1 MFIPSL
7 ICWKL
12 PPFFKAGRP
21 DTDRKHVSQT
31 ADNGRTEA
39 ARLEA
44 LLAYGILDT
53 PPEQAFDDLIELAA
67 GVCYTPVA
75 AVVFV
80 DGHRAWLK
88 AKRGVEM
95 SEFPRDAALASESL
109 NHADV
114 FAVRDALADER
125 YHDSEVVKR
134 GFRFFAGM
142 PLVSPE
148 RHALGAV
155 CVVDKRPRELSSTQ
169 KDALRAIARQVMNQ
183 LELRRVSRAESL
195 ARHKF
200 SWLVEQLPGGVY
212 TEDLG
217 ASSGSYFSPQ
227 VERITSYS
235 PEEWAAGDEF
245 FGRVLHPDDRDRVLG
260 AFARAHETLEPIQ
273 IEYRVIAKDGHVVWI
288 QDDAAVARDDNGKP
302 VYFQGFMA
310 DATVRKQNEL
320 KLREIED
327 RQLER
332 ERAQNERLRSV
343 DRMKDEF
350 VALVSHELRTPLTS
364 IRGYLELVMDDA
376 AQLPAETRGYLE
388 IVGRNADR
396 LLHLVGDLLL
406 VAQAEAGKLTFD
418 WVAVELVPLVTE
430 CVRAAQPAADAAGVE
445 LRFTSERSEQIS
457 GDPARIAQ
465 LLDNLIS
472 NAIKFTPVG
481 GYVDVLVDA
490 SARSAVIEVRD
501 TGYGIAAE
509 DQEQLFQRF
518 FRTQSANDKAIA
530 GTGLG
535 LSIAKAIV
543 DAHQGSIRVESAEH
557 HGTTFRVELPAKRSS
572 RDRSPSRDSEVV
584 VNLGV

>member
-1 MFIPSL
+1 
-7 ICWKL
+7 
-12 PPFFKAGRP
+12 
-21 DTDRKHVSQT
+21 VSQT
-31 ADNGRTEA
+31 LDNARTEA

-44 LLAYGILDT
+44 LVAYGILDT

-67 GVCYTPVA
+67 GICYTPVA

-80 DGHRAWLK
+80 DADRAWLK
-88 AKRGVEM
+88 AKRGVEV
-95 SEFPRDAALASESL
+95 SEFPRDATLASEAL
-109 NHADV
+109 KHGDV

-125 YHDSEVVKR
+125 YHESAVVSR

-155 CVVDKRPRELSSTQ
+155 CVLDTRPRELSSTQ

-212 TEDLG
+212 IEDLG

-227 VERITSYS
+227 VERITGYS
-235 PEEWAAGDEF
+235 AEEWASGDEF
-245 FGRVLHPDDRDRVLG
+245 FGRVLHPDDRDRVLS
-260 AFARAHETLEPIQ
+260 AFARAHEMREPIQ
-273 IEYRVIAKDGHVVWI
+273 IEYRVIAKDGRVVWI
-288 QDDAAVARDDNGKP
+288 QDDADVARDEHGEP
-302 VYFQGFMA
+302 VYIQGFMA

-332 ERAQNERLRSV
+332 ERAQNEHLRSV

-364 IRGYLELVMDDA
+364 IRGYLELVMDEA
-376 AQLPAETRGYLE
+376 EHLPAETQDYLE

-418 WVAVELVPLVTE
+418 WVAVELVPLVE
-430 CVRAAQPAADAAGVE
+430 QCVRAAQPAAEAAGVE
-445 LRFTSERSEQIS
+445 LRVSSEASEPIV

-481 GYVDVLVDA
+481 GHVDVLVDA
-490 SARSAVIEVRD
+490 CAGSAVIEVRD
-501 TGYGIAAE
+501 TGFGVAPE
-509 DQEQLFQRF
+509 DQEQLFERF
-518 FRTQSANDKAIA
+518 FRTQSATNKAIA

-543 DAHQGSIRVESAEH
+543 EAHEGSISVQSAEGQ
-557 HGTTFRVELPAKRSS
+557 GTTFRVELPAGTLVS
-572 RDRSPSRDSEVV
+572 DRSTSRDSGVV
-584 VNLGV
+584 VNLGA

>member
-1 MFIPSL
+1 MSL
-7 ICWKL
+7 
-12 PPFFKAGRP
+12 
-21 DTDRKHVSQT
+21 T

-53 PPEQAFDDLIELAA
+53 PPEQAFDDLVELAA
-67 GVCYTPVA
+67 GICYTPVA
-75 AVVFV
+75 AVAFV
-80 DGHRAWLK
+80 DGRRAWLK

-95 SEFPRDAALASESL
+95 TEFPRDSALSAEAL
-109 NHADV
+109 KHADV

-125 YHDSEVVKR
+125 YHESAVVSA

-142 PLVSPE
+142 PLISPE
-148 RHALGAV
+148 RHALGVV
-155 CVVDKRPRELSSTQ
+155 CILDTQPRELSSTQ
-169 KDALRAIARQVMNQ
+169 KDALRAIARQVMSQ
-183 LELRRVSRAESL
+183 LELRRVSKAESL
-195 ARHKF
+195 ARHQF
-200 SWLVEQLPGGVY
+200 SGLVEQLPGGVY
-212 TEDLG
+212 IEDLG

-227 VERITSYS
+227 VERITGYS
-235 PEEWAAGDEF
+235 PEEWASGDEF
-245 FGRVLHPDDRDRVLG
+245 FGRVLHPEDRDRVLG
-260 AFARAHETLEPIQ
+260 AFSRAHETREPIQ
-273 IEYRVIAKDGHVVWI
+273 IEYRVIAKDGSVVWI
-288 QDDAAVARDDNGKP
+288 QDDAAVARDDHGKP
-302 VYFQGFMA
+302 LYFQGFMA

-376 AQLPAETRGYLE
+376 EQLPTETREYLE

-406 VAQAEAGKLTFD
+406 IAQAEAGKLSFD
-418 WVAVELVPLVTE
+418 WTAVDLVPL
-430 CVRAAQPAADAAGVE
+430 AAQCVQAAEPAAEAAGVE
-445 LRFTSERSEQIS
+445 LGFTSEASEPIV

-472 NAIKFTPVG
+472 NAIKFTPAG
-481 GYVDVLVDA
+481 GHVDVRVDA
-490 SARSAVIEVRD
+490 SAKSAVIEVRD
-501 TGYGIAAE
+501 TGFGIAAD

-543 DAHQGSIRVESAEH
+543 DAHQGSISVESAEH
-557 HGTTFRVELPAKRSS
+557 QGTTFRVELPAKRLPV
-572 RDRSPSRDSEVV
+572 D
-584 VNLGV
+584 LIAA

>member
-1 MFIPSL
+1 
-7 ICWKL
+7 
-12 PPFFKAGRP
+12 
-21 DTDRKHVSQT
+21 VST
-31 ADNGRTEA
+31 TVDNPRTEA

-53 PPEQAFDDLIELAA
+53 PPEQAFDDLVELAS
-67 GVCYTPVA
+67 GICYTPVA
-75 AVVFV
+75 AIAFV
-80 DGHRAWLK
+80 DARRSWLK
-88 AKRGVEM
+88 AKRGVEVT
-95 SEFPRDAALASESL
+95 EFPRDTVLSSETL

-114 FAVRDALADER
+114 FAVRDMLADQR
-125 YHDSEVVKR
+125 YHESVLVKA

-142 PLVSPE
+142 PLISPE
-148 RHALGAV
+148 RQALGVV
-155 CVVDKRPRELSSTQ
+155 CILDKRPRELSTTQ
-169 KDALRAIARQVMNQ
+169 KDALRAIGRQVMSQ

-200 SWLVEQLPGGVY
+200 SGLVEQLPGGVY
-212 TEDLG
+212 IENLG
-217 ASSGSYFSPQ
+217 AASGSYFSPQ
-227 VERITSYS
+227 VESMTGYT
-235 PEEWAAGDEF
+235 PGEWASGTDF
-245 FGRVLHPDDRDRVLG
+245 FSRVLHPEDRERVLE
-260 AFARAHETLEPIQ
+260 AFARAHETREPIQ

-288 QDDAAVARDDNGKP
+288 QDDAAVARDDEGKP
-302 VYFQGFMA
+302 LYFQGFMA

-320 KLREIED
+320 KLREIEG

-376 AQLPAETRGYLE
+376 EQLPAEALDYLE
-388 IVGRNADR
+388 IVGRNTDR

-406 VAQAEAGKLTFD
+406 VAQAEAGKLSFE
-418 WVAVELVPLVTE
+418 WIAVELVPLVAQ
-430 CVRAAQPAADAAGVE
+430 CVQAAQPAAEAAGVE
-445 LRFTSERSEQIS
+445 LRFTSEASEPIV
-457 GDPARIAQ
+457 GDPARIGQ

-481 GYVDVLVDA
+481 GYVDVAVDA

-501 TGYGIAAE
+501 TGYGIAPE
-509 DQEQLFQRF
+509 DQEQLFERF
-518 FRTQSANDKAIA
+518 FRTQSATDKVIA

-543 DAHQGSIRVESAEH
+543 DAHQGSISVDSAVH
-557 HGTTFRVELPAKRSS
+557 HGTTFRVELPAKRLPV
-572 RDRSPSRDSEVV
+572 D
-584 VNLGV
+584 LIAA

>member
-1 MFIPSL
+1 M
-7 ICWKL
+7 
-12 PPFFKAGRP
+12 
-21 DTDRKHVSQT
+21 SQT

-44 LLAYGILDT
+44 LHSYRILDT
-53 PPEQAFDDLIELAA
+53 PHEQAFDDLMELAA
-67 GVCYTPVA
+67 GICYTPVA

-80 DGHRAWLK
+80 DEHRAWLK
-88 AKRGVEM
+88 AGLGVEV

-109 NHADV
+109 KHADV
-114 FAVRDALADER
+114 FAVRDALADAR
-125 YHDSEVVKR
+125 YHESEVVKR

-148 RHALGAV
+148 GHPLGAV
-155 CVVDKRPRELSSTQ
+155 CVLDTKPRELSSAQ

-212 TEDLG
+212 IEDLG

-227 VERITSYS
+227 VERITGYS
-235 PEEWAAGDEF
+235 AEEWASGDDF
-245 FGRVLHPDDRDRVLG
+245 FGQVLHPEDRDRVLG
-260 AFARAHETLEPIQ
+260 AFGRAHEKREPIQ

-288 QDDAAVARDDNGKP
+288 QDDAAVARDEEGEP

-376 AQLPAETRGYLE
+376 ELLPAETRDYLA

-406 VAQAEAGKLTFD
+406 VAQAEAGKLSFD
-418 WVAVELVPLVTE
+418 WVSVELVPAVAQ
-430 CVRAAQPAADAAGVE
+430 CVQAAQPAAEAAGVE
-445 LRFTSERSEQIS
+445 LRFTSEGSEPIV

-472 NAIKFTPVG
+472 NAIKFTPGG

-490 SARSAVIEVRD
+490 SARSTVIEIRD

-509 DQEQLFQRF
+509 DQEQLFERF
-518 FRTQSANDKAIA
+518 FRTKSANDKAIA

-543 DAHQGSIRVESAEH
+543 DAHQGSISVDSALH
-557 HGTTFRVELPAKRSS
+557 HGTTFRVELPAKRLPV
-572 RDRSPSRDSEVV
+572 D
-584 VNLGV
+584 LIAA

>member
-1 MFIPSL
+1 MSL
-7 ICWKL
+7 TVDI
-12 PPFFKAGRP
+12 
-21 DTDRKHVSQT
+21 
-31 ADNGRTEA
+31 GRTEA

-44 LLAYGILDT
+44 LLAYGVLDT
-53 PPEQAFDDLIELAA
+53 PPEQAYDDLIELAA
-67 GVCYTPVA
+67 GICYTPVA

-80 DGHRAWLK
+80 DARRAWLK
-88 AKRGVEM
+88 AKRGVDL
-95 SEFPRDAALASESL
+95 SEFPRDAALASEAL
-109 NHADV
+109 KHADV
-114 FAVRDALADER
+114 FAVQDALADER
-125 YHDSEVVKR
+125 YHDSAVVSA

-142 PLVSPE
+142 PLISPE

-155 CVVDKRPRELSSTQ
+155 CILDKRPRELSSTQ
-169 KDALRAIARQVMNQ
+169 KDALRAIARQVMSQ

-200 SWLVEQLPGGVY
+200 TGLVEQLPGGVY
-212 TEDLG
+212 IEDLG

-227 VERITSYS
+227 VERITGYS
-235 PEEWAAGDEF
+235 PEEWASEADF
-245 FGRVLHPDDRDRVLG
+245 FSRVLHPEDRDRVLG
-260 AFARAHETLEPIQ
+260 AFAHAHESLGQIQ
-273 IEYRVIAKDGHVVWI
+273 IEYRVIAKDGRVVWI
-288 QDDAAVARDDNGKP
+288 QDDAAIARGDDGKP
-302 VYFQGFMA
+302 LYFQGFMA
-310 DATVRKQNEL
+310 DATVRKESEL

-376 AQLPAETRGYLE
+376 DQLPAETREYLK

-406 VAQAEAGKLTFD
+406 IAQAEAGKLSFD
-418 WVAVELVPLVTE
+418 WIAVELVPLVAQ
-430 CVRAAQPAADAAGVE
+430 CVQAAQPAAEAAGVE
-445 LRFTSERSEQIS
+445 LGFTSEGSEPIV
-457 GDPARIAQ
+457 GDPARISQ

-472 NAIKFTPVG
+472 NAIKFTPAG
-481 GYVDVLVDA
+481 GHVDVRVDA

-501 TGYGIAAE
+501 TGFGIAAE
-509 DQEQLFQRF
+509 DQERLFERF
-518 FRTQSANDKAIA
+518 FRTQSTTDKAIA

-543 DAHQGSIRVESAEH
+543 DAHQGSISVDSAEH
-557 HGTTFRVELPAKRSS
+557 RGTTFRVELPAKRLPL
-572 RDRSPSRDSEVV
+572 D
-584 VNLGV
+584 LLAA

>member
-1 MFIPSL
+1 
-7 ICWKL
+7 
-12 PPFFKAGRP
+12 
-21 DTDRKHVSQT
+21 
-31 ADNGRTEA
+31 
-39 ARLEA
+39 
-44 LLAYGILDT
+44 
-53 PPEQAFDDLIELAA
+53 
-67 GVCYTPVA
+67 
-75 AVVFV
+75 
-80 DGHRAWLK
+80 
-88 AKRGVEM
+88 
-95 SEFPRDAALASESL
+95 
-109 NHADV
+109 
-114 FAVRDALADER
+114 
-125 YHDSEVVKR
+125 
-134 GFRFFAGM
+134 M

-148 RHALGAV
+148 GHPLGAV
-155 CVVDKRPRELSSTQ
+155 CVLDTKPRELSSAQ
-169 KDALRAIARQVMNQ
+169 KNALRAIARQVMNQ

-212 TEDLG
+212 IEDLG

-227 VERITSYS
+227 VERITGYS
-235 PEEWAAGDEF
+235 AEEWASGDDF
-245 FGRVLHPDDRDRVLG
+245 FGQVLHPEDRDRVLG
-260 AFARAHETLEPIQ
+260 AFGRAHEKREPIQ

-288 QDDAAVARDDNGKP
+288 QDDAAVARDEEGEP

-376 AQLPAETRGYLE
+376 ELLPAETRDYLA

-406 VAQAEAGKLTFD
+406 VAQAEAGKLSFD
-418 WVAVELVPLVTE
+418 WVSVELVPAVAQ
-430 CVRAAQPAADAAGVE
+430 CVQAAQPAAEAAGVE
-445 LRFTSERSEQIS
+445 LRFTSEGSEPIV

-472 NAIKFTPVG
+472 NAIKFTPGG

-490 SARSAVIEVRD
+490 SARSTVIEIRD

-509 DQEQLFQRF
+509 DQEQLFERF
-518 FRTQSANDKAIA
+518 FRTKSANDKAIA

-543 DAHQGSIRVESAEH
+543 DAHQGSISVDSALH
-557 HGTTFRVELPAKRSS
+557 HGTTFRVELPAKRLPV
-572 RDRSPSRDSEVV
+572 D
-584 VNLGV
+584 LIAA